1 VAVRKTRWT
10 TNPTTRRPKPTDE
23 EKKKLLAHVESQR
36 TSPGWSRGAKT
47 KPVQK

>member
-23 EKKKLLAHVESQR
+23 EKKLLAHVESQR